1 MPLLEQVLDQNTT
14 NVKIVFKN
22 FPLRNHKFAVKAASA
37 ALAAESKGKFWE
49 FHDLLFK
56 NYNKIDDKLIENI
69 ALTMGFSK
77 EEFEKELTD
86 PSLQQRIRQDVS
98 DGRQAGVSGTPTIFI
113 NGRRLKDR
121 SLKGFQTAID
131 KELHEPGQKE
141 TSTGS

>member
-1 MPLLEQVLDQNTT
+1 MYFDRAPARVTAQ
-14 NVKIVFKN
+14 
-22 FPLRNHKFAVKAASA
+22 AWS
-37 ALAAESKGKFWE
+37 
-49 FHDLLFK
+49 
-56 NYNKIDDKLIENI
+56 NKVIENI